1 MKSIPLPPGIRDYT
15 SEIVR
20 KFDYINDI
28 FFQETESWGFNKIY
42 TPIIENIESLTSDS
56 AQSDTKNI
64 LKLIDP
70 LSGEILGIKS
80 DITPQIARFVNSNYS
95 LSTLPIRLSLSLI
108 HI

>member
-20 KFDYINDI
+20 KFDHINDI

-56 AQSDTKNI
+56 AQSDSKNI
-64 LKLIDP
+64 LKL
-70 LSGEILGIKS
+70 
-80 DITPQIARFVNSNYS
+80 
-95 LSTLPIRLSLSLI
+95 SLI